1 MKYSMAAL
9 LALAG
14 CDTTPAAEPATDAGV
29 QLDGM
34 VIGDDAGPIDA
45 AAPDAT
51 PPDMGVTC
59 APSAV
64 TLPVDP
70 AGPDT
75 QIHPAIAVD
84 GDGLWVVYNRVTPGE
99 STFDVWATRLGC
111 DGLPTIA
118 PFEVT
123 ADRVSNDVDPGVAV
137 GPAGVIFAWTQN
149 LDNADPNL
157 VTRYRI
163 FEHDGAPRG
172 PSIPLITQREG
183 ADFAD
188 GHWMPQVAATP
199 DGFVIVGARGVE
211 ARSAFQ
217 VYGHRLN
224 ADGEP
229 IGETA
234 SVELDMTQQ
243 LDPDVGIAA
252 DGTVWIAWG
261 EGDQGNGAVVAAPW
275 TDDPALVT
283 QPAFPAPSGST
294 RITAGTQSFVLGHV
308 EKRGGTDILVR
319 QLDGEARFEVGGMG
333 AIDIQPAMA
342 VQPGEAGEDGAL
354 MAWFRRIQGN
364 RAAVWTQRLDLSDG
378 LVAVG
383 DPVEIELVDPA
394 APYPMAVAALADG
407 RYAISWTEGVAP
419 AYRVMVRFVEP

>member
-1 MKYSMAAL
+1 MKYWMAAL
-9 LALAG
+9 LAVAG
-14 CDTTPAAEPATDAGV
+14 CDTTPTAEPPTDAGV

-34 VIGDDAGPIDA
+34 IGGDDAEADA
-45 AAPDAT
+45 QIVDAT
-51 PPDMGVTC
+51 PPDAAPPVEC
-59 APSAV
+59 ALSGV

-70 AGPDT
+70 DGPDT
-75 QIHPAIAVD
+75 QIHPALAVD
-84 GDGLWVVYNRVTPGE
+84 GQGLWVVYNRVTPGE

-111 DGLPTIA
+111 DGLPTVP

-137 GPAGVIFAWTQN
+137 GPAGVIMAWTQN
-149 LDNADPNL
+149 LDNATPNL

-163 FEHDGAPRG
+163 FDHDGTPRG
-172 PSIPLITQREG
+172 PSQPLVTQREG
-183 ADFAD
+183 AEFVG
-188 GHWMPQVAATP
+188 GHWMPQVSATI

-211 ARSAFQ
+211 ERSAFQ
-217 VYGHRLN
+217 VFGQRLD
-224 ADGEP
+224 ADGVP
-229 IGETA
+229 VGETA

-243 LDPDVGIAA
+243 LDPDVGVAA

-261 EGDQGNGAVVAAPW
+261 EGDQGSGAVVAAPW

-294 RITAGTQSFVLGHV
+294 RVAIGSQSYVLGHV
-308 EKRGGTDILVR
+308 SMRGGTDIVVR

-342 VQPGEAGEDGAL
+342 VQRGEMGDDGAL
-354 MAWFRRIQGN
+354 MAWFRRIRGN
-364 RAAVWTQRLDLSDG
+364 QAALWTQRLDLTDG
-378 LVAVG
+378 VVAVG

-394 APYPMAVAALADG
+394 APYPMAIGATGG
-407 RYAISWTEGVAP
+407 RYVVAWAEGEAP
-419 AYRVMVRFVEP
+419 AYRVMLRFVDP